1 MGMNIMDT
9 INKFWINLKNFID
22 LNVVHRSHMLDMTK
36 EIIDVLFL
44 SIIFYCIIKFI
55 INRRAFRLFL
65 GIIILALVMLLA
77 YLLELR
83 ITTWFFQSFYQI
95 GFTAIII
102 MFQPELRSAL
112 EKIGNAPISNI
123 KNISKDNKSSSYVAN
138 SIGIITNTAY
148 DLAETKTGALIV
160 IERETKLGEH
170 IKTGTF
176 INAQLS
182 SQLLK
187 NVFFNK
193 APLHDGAVILRNY
206 RLYSAGC
213 FLPLSTNESIDEN
226 MGTRHRAAIGI
237 SEVSDAIAIV
247 VSEETGK
254 ISIAIDGELIQ
265 GFTQKTL
272 RKELSKL
279 LIPNTNNNNTQ
290 NKNSNNKNLS
300 NKSKLR
306 STNTEKEEHQ

>member
-1 MGMNIMDT
+1 MNFMQNASNFFSNLDIFLKLKIYGMSEYDI
-9 INKFWINLKNFID
+9 I
-22 LNVVHRSHMLDMTK
+22 K
-36 EIIDVLFL
+36 EIIDVVFL

-55 INRRAFRLFL
+55 INRRAFKLFL
-65 GIIILALVMLLA
+65 GIIIIALIMLLS
-77 YLLELR
+77 YLLNLR

-95 GFTAIII
+95 GFTAVII

-123 KNISKDNKSSSYVAN
+123 KNISNKDNKSSSYVAN
-138 SIGIITNTAY
+138 SIGIITKTAC

-237 SEVSDAIAIV
+237 TEVSDAVAVV

-254 ISIAIDGELIQ
+254 ISIVCDGELIQ
-265 GFTQKTL
+265 GLNQKSL

-279 LIPNTNNNNTQ
+279 LIPSTNNPKKNGI
-290 NKNSNNKNLS
+290 NKNILQPND
-300 NKSKLR
+300 
-306 STNTEKEEHQ
+306 EQED